1 MHGVHLKATV
11 EYLDFSRRTS
21 KRAESVRLRTLPR
34 KTMSIQERLCSHAHS
49 AEPECC
55 SVNRTAESELGTF
68 RMNNAAMNETAAL
81 WHGMRGKWR
90 HAKKGILRS
99 LWTSSGARQ
108 SGFTFS
114 PKPG

>member
-1 MHGVHLKATV
+1 
-11 EYLDFSRRTS
+11 
-21 KRAESVRLRTLPR
+21 
-34 KTMSIQERLCSHAHS
+34 MSIQERLCSHAHS

-90 HAKKGILRS
+90 HARHPPLSVDLLRR
-99 LWTSSGARQ
+99 TSEGVHL
-108 SGFTFS
+108 FL
-114 PKPG
+114 